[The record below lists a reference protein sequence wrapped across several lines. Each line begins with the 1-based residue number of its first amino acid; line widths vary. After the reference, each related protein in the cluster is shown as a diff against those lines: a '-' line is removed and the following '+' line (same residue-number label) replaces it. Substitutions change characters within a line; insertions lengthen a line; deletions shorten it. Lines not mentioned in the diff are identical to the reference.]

1 MKKDLT
7 IEEYRD
13 LMAGSPIC
21 TIDLIFLDENKK
33 NILLGKRN
41 NKPYKGI
48 FYTFGGRLSKNED
61 FLEVAKRIGKGET
74 GLELDQ
80 NKLRFIGVI
89 NENNDHSI
97 FDDINYHAV
106 TLCFE
111 YVLDKEAKLTL
122 DSQHSECAWIA
133 TDDPGLHPNIKT
145 RIEMALGDK
154 PTLK

>member
-61 FLEVAKRIGKGET
+61 FLEAAKRIGKGET

-80 NKLRFIGVI
+80 NKLRFTKASAKCV
-89 NENNDHSI
+89 ENS
-97 FDDINYHAV
+97 FV
-106 TLCFE
+106 RF
-111 YVLDKEAKLTL
+111 
-122 DSQHSECAWIA
+122 
-133 TDDPGLHPNIKT
+133 
-145 RIEMALGDK
+145 
-154 PTLK
+154 

>member
-1 MKKDLT
+1 
-7 IEEYRD
+7 
-13 LMAGSPIC
+13 MAGSPIC
-21 TIDLIFLDENKK
+21 MTDLILLDENKK

-41 NKPYKGI
+41 NKPYQGV
-48 FYTFGGRLSKNED
+48 FYTSGGRLRKNEA
-61 FLEVAKRIGKGET
+61 FLEASSRIAKEEL
-74 GLELDQ
+74 GLEIDQ
-80 NKLRFIGVI
+80 SKLRFIGVI

-111 YVLDKEAKLTL
+111 YILDREASPEL
-122 DSQHSECAWIA
+122 DDQHNEYAWIA

-154 PTLK
+154 PILR